1 MRPLDQLHDI
11 YADPHT
17 YARRWKERTGGRIV
31 GCLGLDI
38 PEEMILAAGMLPVQ
52 VKAHPEASLT
62 AVASYCEGS
71 SGPILA
77 SLTTRLLDGT
87 YDYLDYL
94 AIATRPAFYS
104 EIHAFL
110 RELKKIQPERVKPG
124 ITLVDLHHEERAST
138 HIFDRQT
145 FSLFRS
151 QLETWSSRHI
161 SDADLNQ
168 AIASVNYNR
177 RLAGQVN
184 ELRRQVPPKLGGS
197 DALAILESAFIMD
210 KGEYAALLEK
220 WLAEAAQLP
229 PVSGVPVIYSGSDT
243 DTLQT
248 YQCIEAGGVV
258 IIADDQNVGC
268 RRIEGAVE
276 KSDDPQEALLQRYW
290 HRAPSPSAF
299 HTPQRAGYLQGLSTA
314 SGARGVIFHILAVD
328 HPTAWDFPTL
338 RDTLAAD
345 NMAYLALTQQ
355 PYKQLNT
362 DELTRQVAD
371 FAATLTS

>member
-1 MRPLDQLHDI
+1 MRPLEQLHDI
-11 YADPHT
+11 YTDPHT
-17 YARRWKERTGGRIV
+17 YARRWKERTGGRVV

-38 PEEMILAAGMLPVQ
+38 PEEMILASGMLPVQ
-52 VKAHPEASLT
+52 VKAAPEASLA
-62 AVASYCEGS
+62 AVAPYCEGS
-71 SGPILA
+71 SGPILS
-77 SLTTRLLDGT
+77 SLTARLLDGT
-87 YDYLDYL
+87 YDYLDYV

-110 RELKKIQPERVKPG
+110 RELKKVQPELVKPE

-138 HIFDRQT
+138 HTFDRQT

-151 QLETWSSRHI
+151 QLETWSNRRI

-168 AIASVNYNR
+168 AIASVNHNR
-177 RLAGQVN
+177 GLAGQVN
-184 ELRRQVPPKLGGS
+184 ELRRQAPPKLVGS
-197 DALAILESAFIMD
+197 DALAVLESAFLMD
-210 KGEYAALLEK
+210 KGEYAALLEN
-220 WLAEAAQLP
+220 WLEDTAQLL

-258 IIADDQNVGC
+258 IIADDQNAGS
-268 RRIEGAVE
+268 RRIEGAVKE
-276 KSDDPQEALLQRYW
+276 SDDPQEALLQRYW

-299 HTPQRAGYLQGLSTA
+299 HTCQRADYLQELSTA

-328 HPTAWDFPTL
+328 HPSAWDFPTL
-338 RDTLAAD
+338 RETLAAR

-355 PYKQLNT
+355 PYKQLNV
-362 DELTRQVAD
+362 DELSSQVAN
-371 FAATLTS
+371 FAATLKS